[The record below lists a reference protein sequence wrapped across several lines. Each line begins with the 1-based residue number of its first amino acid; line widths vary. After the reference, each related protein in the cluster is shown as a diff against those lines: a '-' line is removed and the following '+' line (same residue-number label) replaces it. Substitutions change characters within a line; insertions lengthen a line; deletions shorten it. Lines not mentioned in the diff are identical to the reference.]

1 MKPPAILFILIMA
14 PLGLLADP
22 VSDILPPQKR
32 GETLNLARKLLT
44 AKTFDS
50 SEEAL
55 ASMNP
60 FNPVQPAA
68 PNVEPEKSPAQSVEP
83 VVVSERDLLKKI
95 AEEVVP
101 SGMMQLGDRI
111 FLLIGKKKLK
121 VGDRLAVNSEGNDYD
136 LEVSA
141 IDRTS
146 FTLRLKNEE
155 ITRPIKAPV
164 KKP

>member
-1 MKPPAILFILIMA
+1 MKLPAILFIVIIA

-32 GETLNLARKLLT
+32 GETLSLARKLLT
-44 AKTFDS
+44 AKSFDS

-60 FNPVQPAA
+60 FNPVQPSE
-68 PNVEPEKSPAQSVEP
+68 PNVEAEKGPVESVST
-83 VVVSERDLLKKI
+83 VVVSDRDLLKKI
-95 AEEVVP
+95 AGEVLP
-101 SGMMQLGDRI
+101 SGMMQLGERT
-111 FLLIGKKKLK
+111 FLLIGKKRFK
-121 VGDRLAVNSEGNDYD
+121 VGDRMAVNSDGIAYE
-136 LEVSA
+136 LELSA

-164 KKP
+164 QKP